1 MKGRHSFELMSK
13 LSHLSRRQ
21 KPRKNCGMI
30 VTVINHGLCSCASVP
45 AANFF
50 HTRGSGGGSGLR
62 WRGSWHEVPLNHWF
76 FNPRFCVVPRDTFF
90 VVSSPNQLIFS
101 TDGGVPGCAGTF
113 LLKPQSVVVVQ
124 GLRTLRR
131 CPARCPPL
139 QALGAVRSSPQS
151 HWQRI
156 PIALPSR
163 INSQDERAVAAGT
176 SWLG

>member
-1 MKGRHSFELMSK
+1 MLDQNCTPNSKQNSFLTNMKGGHSFELMSK

-30 VTVINHGLCSCASVP
+30 VTMINHGLCSCASVP

-124 GLRTLRR
+124 GLRVVCDNGQDFFSCHGPLFALRHHS
-131 CPARCPPL
+131 
-139 QALGAVRSSPQS
+139 V
-151 HWQRI
+151 
-156 PIALPSR
+156 
-163 INSQDERAVAAGT
+163 
-176 SWLG
+176 